1 MVLSNFLI
9 QNIVSY
15 LTSSQISVMEG
26 GKLNKNIGYSNQGS
40 SSSSSSII
48 LVFLFSLLSLLL
60 KGYIVYL
67 CYNMIMPQIINSL
80 KNGTKENDFVE
91 ITYMEAVLLVILTN
105 TLFCC

>member
-9 QNIVSY
+9 QYIVSY

-26 GKLNKNIGYSNQGS
+26 GKLNKNTGYSNQG
-40 SSSSSSII
+40 SSII

-80 KNGTKENDFVE
+80 KSGAKANDFVE

>member
-26 GKLNKNIGYSNQGS
+26 GKLNKNIGYSNQG